1 MTGRFARLQKALLGS
16 LRAVV
21 ATDSCHCAVAGLTT
35 LCSDIDGHAIW
46 QNTKISA
53 GSVVSGLKVQKIHC
67 HRTFSSLE
75 AAAEPRQVTYYV
87 EVITGDVRGAG
98 TPAPA
103 AITLFGEGTYS
114 MFSKCQ
120 NCQDNY

>member
-1 MTGRFARLQKALLGS
+1 MTGRIARLHKALLGS

-21 ATDSCHCAVAGLTT
+21 GTDSCRCAIAGSTT

-46 QNTKISA
+46 QDNKISA
-53 GSVVSGLKVQKIHC
+53 GNVVSGMRVQKIRC

-103 AITLFGEGTYS
+103 AITLFGEGRS
-114 MFSKCQ
+114 CHGW
-120 NCQDNY
+120 

>member
-1 MTGRFARLQKALLGS
+1 MTGRIARLHKALLGS
-16 LRAVV
+16 LRAMV
-21 ATDSCHCAVAGLTT
+21 ATDSCHCAVASLTR
-35 LCSDIDGHAIW
+35 LCSDIDGHVISGDG
-46 QNTKISA
+46 KISA
-53 GSVVSGLKVQKIHC
+53 GNVISGMRVQKIGC

-103 AITLFGEGTYS
+103 AITLFGEGRYFMDCT
-114 MFSKCQ
+114 C
-120 NCQDNY
+120 